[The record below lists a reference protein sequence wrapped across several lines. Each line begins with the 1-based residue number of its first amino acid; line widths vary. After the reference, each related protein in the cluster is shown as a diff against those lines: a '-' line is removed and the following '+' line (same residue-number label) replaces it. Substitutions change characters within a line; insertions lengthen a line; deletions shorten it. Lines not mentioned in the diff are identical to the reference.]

1 LEQACWQRA
10 GRLGLRLALALSVTV
25 LHPRQAAAW
34 ASAPLWRAVQAWLP
48 VPSSVSRSAQ
58 ALLPFAH
65 RAAAESGSARAQ
77 QAEVAACVSVPGRQ
91 LEVVVVAAECVSVP
105 GRQLEVAAAA
115 ECVSVPGRQLE
126 VVVVAAECV
135 SVPGRQLEVAAAA
148 ECVSVP
154 GRQLEVAAAAA
165 ECVSVPGRQ
174 LEVVAAAA
182 GCVSVPGRQLEVVVA
197 AAECVS
203 VEEPWVLPAVRA
215 VLRAAWGQQPAAVAA
230 RPSVVAGASSSP
242 SRLHLAPVPVPRVA
256 ARHSG
261 RGQQRPQTAS
271 PSARLWQAAE
281 VEVWSW

>member
-91 LEVVVVAAECVSVP
+91 LEVVVAAECVSVP
-105 GRQLEVAAAA
+105 GRQLEVVVAAA

-126 VVVVAAECV
+126 VVVVAAE
-135 SVPGRQLEVAAAA
+135 
-148 ECVSVP
+148 
-154 GRQLEVAAAAA
+154 
-165 ECVSVPGRQ
+165 
-174 LEVVAAAA
+174 
-182 GCVSVPGRQLEVVVA
+182 CVSVPGRQLEVVVA

>member
-91 LEVVVVAAECVSVP
+91 LEVVAV
-105 GRQLEVAAAA
+105 AA

-126 VVVVAAECV
+126 VVVVAA
-135 SVPGRQLEVAAAA
+135 A

-154 GRQLEVAAAAA
+154 GRQLEVAAA
-165 ECVSVPGRQ
+165 ECASVPGRQ
-174 LEVVAAAA
+174 LEVVAAVAE
-182 GCVSVPGRQLEVVVA
+182 CVSVPGRQLEVVVA

>member
-91 LEVVVVAAECVSVP
+91 LEVVAVAAE
-105 GRQLEVAAAA
+105 
-115 ECVSVPGRQLE
+115 
-126 VVVVAAECV
+126 
-135 SVPGRQLEVAAAA
+135 
-148 ECVSVP
+148 
-154 GRQLEVAAAAA
+154 
-165 ECVSVPGRQ
+165 
-174 LEVVAAAA
+174 
-182 GCVSVPGRQLEVVVA
+182 CVSVPGRQLEVVVA